1 VAERKRTSVRAEKPA
16 SKSASSVD
24 TGRSDLLAALG
35 EVFRAHGYEG
45 ATLALISEATGLGK
59 GSLYNFF
66 PGGKEQMA
74 DEVLISIDR
83 WFVDHIYTPLR
94 TASDP
99 ATGIAAMYAA
109 TDDYFRSGQRVCL
122 VGVVALGA
130 SRDIFAAKVK
140 TYFVGWVD
148 ALAAALRHLGDDKG
162 AARRKAEH
170 AVLEIQGA
178 LVIARAFDDPKVF
191 SRALKESELRLFKK

>member
-1 VAERKRTSVRAEKPA
+1 MAKRETAR
-16 SKSASSVD
+16 D
-24 TGRSDLLAALG
+24 DILAALA

-74 DEVLISIDR
+74 NEVLAAIDR
-83 WFVDHIYTPLR
+83 WFNEKIYTPLR
-94 TASDP
+94 SASDP
-99 ATGIAAMYAA
+99 AKGITDMYAA
-109 TDDYFRSGQRVCL
+109 TSDHFRSGQRVCL

-130 SRDIFAAKVK
+130 SRDLFGDKVRVYFA
-140 TYFVGWVD
+140 GWVD
-148 ALAAALRHLGDDKG
+148 ALAAALRRLGHDKTE
-162 AARRKAEH
+162 ARRKSEH

-178 LVIARAFDDPKVF
+178 LVLARAFDDSKVF
-191 SRALKESELRLFKK
+191 SRALRESERRLLD

>member
-1 VAERKRTSVRAEKPA
+1 MARTEAARG
-16 SKSASSVD
+16 D
-24 TGRSDLLAALG
+24 ILATLA

-45 ATLALISEATGLGK
+45 ATLALISEATGFGK

-74 DEVLISIDR
+74 TEVLASIDR
-83 WFVDHIYTPLR
+83 WFVDNIYTPLR
-94 TASDP
+94 TSTDP
-99 ATGIAAMYAA
+99 AKGIAQMYAA

-130 SRDIFAAKVK
+130 SRDLFGDKVK
-140 TYFVGWVD
+140 IYFAGWVD
-148 ALAAALRHLGDDKG
+148 ALATALRRYGDDKG
-162 AARRKAEH
+162 TARRKAEH

-178 LVIARAFDDPKVF
+178 LVLARAFNDAKVF
-191 SRALKESELRLFKK
+191 SRALQESEQRLLNQ

>member
-1 VAERKRTSVRAEKPA
+1 MAKTVTERADILP
-16 SKSASSVD
+16 
-24 TGRSDLLAALG
+24 LLA

-45 ATLALISEATGLGK
+45 TTLALISEATGLGK

-74 DEVLISIDR
+74 DEVLTSIDR
-83 WFVDHIYTPLR
+83 WFVDKIYTPLR

-99 ATGIAAMYAA
+99 VKGIAEMYAA
-109 TDDYFRSGQRVCL
+109 TDAYFHSGQRVCL

-130 SRDIFAAKVK
+130 SRDLFGEKVK
-140 TYFVGWVD
+140 VYFAGWVD
-148 ALAAALRHLGDDKG
+148 ALAAALRRNG
-162 AARRKAEH
+162 ADRVEARRKSEH

-178 LVIARAFDDPKVF
+178 LVLARAFDDAKVF
-191 SRALKESELRLFKK
+191 SRALKESEARLKK

>member
-1 VAERKRTSVRAEKPA
+1 MGDA
-16 SKSASSVD
+16 
-24 TGRSDLLAALG
+24 GREGLLTALA
-35 EVFRAHGYEG
+35 EVFRGHGYEG
-45 ATLALISEATGLGK
+45 ATLARISEATGLGK

-74 DEVLISIDR
+74 DEVLASIDR

-94 TASDP
+94 ASADP

-148 ALAAALRHLGDDKG
+148 ALAAALRRLGDEKG

-191 SRALKESELRLFKK
+191 TRALKESERRLFEK

>member
-1 VAERKRTSVRAEKPA
+1 MAKTDAAR
-16 SKSASSVD
+16 D
-24 TGRSDLLAALG
+24 HLLAALS

-74 DEVLISIDR
+74 DEVLASIDR

-94 TASDP
+94 TTSDP
-99 ATGIAAMYAA
+99 AKGIGAMYAA
-109 TDDYFRSGQRVCL
+109 TDAYFRSGQRVCL

-130 SRDIFAAKVK
+130 SRDLFAAKVK

-148 ALAAALRHLGDDKG
+148 ALAAALRRLGDDKA

-178 LVIARAFDDPKVF
+178 LVIARALDDPKVF
-191 SRALKESELRLFKK
+191 SRALKESERRLRA

>member
-1 VAERKRTSVRAEKPA
+1 MVTTGAARGDILA
-16 SKSASSVD
+16 S
-24 TGRSDLLAALG
+24 LA

-45 ATLALISEATGLGK
+45 ATLALISDATGLGK

-66 PGGKEQMA
+66 AGGKEQMA
-74 DEVLISIDR
+74 DEVLASIDR
-83 WFVDHIYTPLR
+83 WFVDNIYKPLR
-94 TASDP
+94 TSPDP
-99 ATGIAAMYAA
+99 VQGIAQMYAA
-109 TDDYFRSGQRVCL
+109 TDAYFRSGQRVCL

-148 ALAAALRHLGDDKG
+148 ALAAALRRHGHDKG
-162 AARRKAEH
+162 IARRKAEH

-191 SRALKESELRLFKK
+191 SRALRESERRLLTE

>member
-1 VAERKRTSVRAEKPA
+1 MAKTITERADILP
-16 SKSASSVD
+16 
-24 TGRSDLLAALG
+24 LLA

-45 ATLALISEATGLGK
+45 ATLALISEATDLGK

-74 DEVLISIDR
+74 DEVLAAIDR
-83 WFVDHIYTPLR
+83 WFVDKIYTPLR

-99 ATGIAAMYAA
+99 VQGIADMYAA
-109 TDDYFRSGQRVCL
+109 TDEYFRSGQRVCL

-130 SRDIFAAKVK
+130 SRDLFGEKVK
-140 TYFVGWVD
+140 DYFAGWVD
-148 ALAAALRHLGDDKG
+148 ALAAALRRHGDDR
-162 AARRKAEH
+162 AEARRKSEH

-178 LVIARAFDDPKVF
+178 LVLARAFNDAKVF
-191 SRALKESELRLFKK
+191 SRALKESEARLTA